1 MTVLRLCL
9 YSAEALEATSHRQI
23 TLAPLLRAVPVA
35 GLVGITWVLAWDT
48 GGSIRAADWLGYA
61 VLATIVL
68 AVVLLSGS
76 AVAPARLPLAAC
88 GLLVAFAAWSALSA
102 VWSPLPSLARDD
114 GLLAL
119 FYAVAM
125 LTPLVTLR
133 SAADR
138 LVANVVVVLG
148 LGALAVWS
156 AVWLR
161 ERGDPEAMYLNGR
174 LDFPVSY
181 WNGQAAMALIAF
193 WPAIVLAAR
202 RGLPVA
208 VRALAVGTSAAMAC
222 LFLGTQSKGGVVA
235 LAVSAIVVFAV
246 SPQRLRLL
254 VPTAIVTALGTFA
267 VRPLTEPWRAEDGS
281 RAFDEAVRH
290 AGTVTIVIAA
300 VGVGVGLVYAL
311 VDRRVRIPER
321 ARLLVGRILL
331 GLICAAALAVVVGF
345 FASVDHPVQAT
356 QDRWE
361 EFQDID
367 SGASASTNFGS
378 LGSNRYDFWR
388 VAWGEFERHPVL
400 GIGAYGWGYAYLVH
414 GESLETP
421 QRAHSLE
428 LDALSETGVLGFLL
442 VVGAGV
448 LVLLALGQRSRHS
461 LGAAGA
467 LGTAAYLTV
476 HTGGDWVWTIP
487 AVCLPAF
494 VLAGI
499 ALSED
504 RVSTL
509 SGRVAIGTGVAA
521 VLAAVLAFSPPW
533 LSARLV
539 ERAYDAPTLAE
550 ASPDLRWARR
560 LDPLSIGPLFAES
573 TLAEPPDD
581 LPPLRRAIEKQPRNS
596 ELHYLLGLRLLDAG
610 RNAEARRELR
620 IALDLAPRNDA
631 IEEALERAR

>member
-1 MTVLRLCL
+1 M
-9 YSAEALEATSHRQI
+9 ALEATKHLQI
-23 TLAPLLRAVPVA
+23 ALVPLLRAVPVA
-35 GLVGITWVLAWDT
+35 CLVGITWVLAWDT

-61 VLATIVL
+61 VVATVVL
-68 AVVLLSGS
+68 AVVLFSGS
-76 AVAPARLPLAAC
+76 AVVPSRLPLAAC
-88 GLLVAFAAWSALSA
+88 GLLVAFAVWTAISAA
-102 VWSPLPSLARDD
+102 WSPLPSLARDD

-138 LVANVVVVLG
+138 LAANAVVVLG
-148 LGALAVWS
+148 ISALAAWT
-156 AVWLR
+156 AVRLR
-161 ERGDPEAMYLNGR
+161 EGGDPEVLYLNGR
-174 LDFPVSY
+174 LDFPVTY
-181 WNGQAAMALIAF
+181 WNGEAAMAVIAF
-193 WPAIVLAAR
+193 WPAIAVAAR
-202 RGLPVA
+202 RTLPLA
-208 VRALAVGTSAAMAC
+208 IRALALGGSTAMIC
-222 LFLGTQSKGGVVA
+222 LLLGTQSKGGAVA
-235 LAVSAIVVFAV
+235 LAVSAVVVFAV
-246 SPQRLRLL
+246 SRARVRLL
-254 VPTAIVTALGTFA
+254 VPTAIVAALGAFA
-267 VRPLTEPWRAEDGS
+267 TVPLTEPWRTEGQGQAFED
-281 RAFDEAVRH
+281 AVRH
-290 AGTVTIVIAA
+290 AGTITLVLAA
-300 VGVGVGLVYAL
+300 IGTVVGLAYAFA
-311 VDRRVRIPER
+311 DRRAHVSERVRVL
-321 ARLLVGRILL
+321 AGRIVL
-331 GLICAAALAVVVGF
+331 GFVCVAALAAVVGF
-345 FASVDHPVQAT
+345 FASVDHPVRAT

-361 EFQDID
+361 EFKDID
-367 SGASASTNFGS
+367 SGASASTHFGS

-388 VAWGEFERHPVL
+388 VAWDEFERHPAF
-400 GIGAYGWGYAYLVH
+400 GIGTYGWGYAYLVH

-428 LDALSETGVLGFLL
+428 LDALSETGILGFLL

-448 LVLLALGQRSRHS
+448 LVLLALGQRARHS

-494 VLAGI
+494 VLVGI

-504 RVSTL
+504 RASTL
-509 SGRVAIGTGVAA
+509 SGRMAIGTGVVA

-533 LSARLV
+533 LSSRLV

-550 ASPDLRWARR
+550 ASTDLRWARR
-560 LDPLSIGPLFAES
+560 LDPLSIGPLLAET
-573 TLAEPPDD
+573 TLADPPGD

-610 RNAEARRELR
+610 RNGEARRELR

-631 IEEALERAR
+631 IREALERAR